1 MTIKTFKTLT
11 EVGRGRLL
19 FQTESDEIS
28 EELYIATT
36 NEYVVC
42 RGDEEIILPSQA
54 AAIRWAVNNDLCP
67 GKLEFLQ
74 RCIEVVRI
82 PLGSTIPKVRP
93 QYDAPNQDGAPVD
106 PELRIK
112 ELMQH
117 PIYNTCIVQHDD
129 GEDLIR
135 LTNKQRK
142 KVINYVKHIFDVD
155 YYYGEHARLQNSLNI
170 GYTDN
175 QVGMQKFHVNDQR
188 KARRHKMPHLVR
200 TEIETFSVFSGNNLP
215 DYFKKRDFD
224 EVTWLKIDSKYSHDK
239 KALTN
244 RALIAVAVNIHY
256 QMNYEFRQHSTSMD
270 PMETLQG
277 LGMRPYEK
285 TEEFSLLEELINFIA
300 SKIRP

>member
-1 MTIKTFKTLT
+1 MKTFKTLS

-19 FQTESDEIS
+19 FQTESDGHV
-28 EELYIATT
+28 EELYLATT
-36 NEYVVC
+36 NEYVRC
-42 RGDEEIILPSQA
+42 RDTEEIILPSQS
-54 AAIRWAVNNDLCP
+54 AAIVWAIDHNLCRN
-67 GKLEFLQ
+67 KAEFLK
-74 RCIEVVRI
+74 RCIEAVRI
-82 PLGSTIPKVRP
+82 PFGTTVPQVRP
-93 QYDAPNQDGAPVD
+93 LCDEHNQVGSPVD
-106 PELRIK
+106 PEVRIE
-112 ELMQH
+112 ELIQH
-117 PIYNTCIVQHDD
+117 PIYNTCVVQQEH
-129 GEDLIR
+129 GEDVFR
-135 LTNKQRK
+135 LTDKQRR
-142 KVINYVKHIFDVD
+142 KVVHYVQCIFDVD
-155 YYYGEHARLQNSLNI
+155 YYYGEHARLQNGLNI

-300 SKIRP
+300 SKIKP